1 MGQFD
6 ALISAANKAINNTE
20 QLLQSNNTPFNVMY
34 KQYKILQSFW
44 FRVVEDAS
52 ESNSKRLE
60 SLCIELEDYV
70 QRCED
75 WIKENSPLKT
85 KDDGEQESCEEN
97 NEIVDYE

>member
-20 QLLQSNNTPFNVMY
+20 QLLQSDSTPFNVMY

-60 SLCIELEDYV
+60 SLCIELEEYV
-70 QRCED
+70 QKCEE
-75 WIKENSPLKT
+75 WIEENSPLKSKELNEET
-85 KDDGEQESCEEN
+85 EETEESL
-97 NEIVDYE
+97 